1 MTKLEVIKANKKAYA
16 ELTEAIKGMTGLEKV
31 VAETLTTE
39 WITGNKFLGGL
50 SDRKAQKL
58 LEKIQRMGYDI
69 DEAMDEYD
77 RQMKRFQ

>member
-16 ELTEAIKGMTGLEKV
+16 KLTEAIKGMTGLEKV

-69 DEAMDEYD
+69 DKAMDEYD